1 MEAKTTPAATP
12 TKPKSPTEFVIL
24 MRNPKRGTIHA
35 LLNPRA
41 GEGALA
47 VFESP
52 EQAVSQTEGLAVL
65 QNKEFFIVPL
75 E

>member
-1 MEAKTTPAATP
+1 MAEKTTPTP
-12 TKPKSPTEFVIL
+12 KAPAEFVIL
-24 MRNPKRGTIHA
+24 LRNPKTGTIHA

-47 VFESP
+47 VFESA
-52 EQAVSQTEGLAVL
+52 EQAISQTETVPLL
-65 QNKEFFIVPL
+65 RNKEFFILTV